1 MSRTDVERFVDDLS
15 VKGALLNSV
24 KPTATG
30 LSPIVGI
37 GKSLDYDFTLDE
49 VKSYIRVHRRQKSR
63 EKKPEATAGGK
74 HSTGVEAMSSVVQTR
89 ELVNS
94 ATDLPTTI
102 EPFPSVAAV
111 VLVVVI
117 VVVVA

>member
-1 MSRTDVERFVDDLS
+1 MSRTDVERFVNDLS
-15 VKGALLNSV
+15 VKAALLNSV

-30 LSPIVGI
+30 LSPMVGI

-63 EKKPEATAGGK
+63 EKKPEGTTGGK
-74 HSTGVEAMSSVVQTR
+74 HSTGVEALSSVVQTR

-94 ATDLPTTI
+94 ATI